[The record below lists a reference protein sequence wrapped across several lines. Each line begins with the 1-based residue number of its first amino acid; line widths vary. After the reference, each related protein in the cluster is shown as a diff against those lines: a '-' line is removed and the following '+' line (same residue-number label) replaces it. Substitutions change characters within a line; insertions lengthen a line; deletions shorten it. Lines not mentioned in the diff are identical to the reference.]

1 MSDIY
6 MAPLARAAYKAILKW
21 KFEDKGGQEDEGE
34 ALDGDRGDRN
44 DHIACGCVCEVI
56 LLPVLMVVVGLG
68 LCVAAARNL
77 ELDEKM

>member
-44 DHIACGCVCEVI
+44 DHIACGCVCD
-56 LLPVLMVVVGLG
+56 GQ
-68 LCVAAARNL
+68 
-77 ELDEKM
+77 

>member
-1 MSDIY
+1 MKEKLWTVIGGIG
-6 MAPLARAAYKAILKW
+6 MITLLAGASAM
-21 KFEDKGGQEDEGE
+21 DSE
-34 ALDGDRGDRN
+34 A
-44 DHIACGCVCEVI
+44 I